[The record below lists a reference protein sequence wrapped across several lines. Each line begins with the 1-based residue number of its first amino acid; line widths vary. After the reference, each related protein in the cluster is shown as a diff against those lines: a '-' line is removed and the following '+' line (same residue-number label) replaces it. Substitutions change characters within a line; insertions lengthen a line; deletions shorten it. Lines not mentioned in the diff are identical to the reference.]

1 MIGYNFKYTHVI
13 GQNGEL
19 HAAREGGASQ
29 GPHRLRT
36 LRQGKQTIH
45 TFLCLFL
52 KVLETLI
59 RGTISY
65 YQATSLCDQF
75 FRNKLSNTKSWNF
88 FRFLYTSLL

>member
-1 MIGYNFKYTHVI
+1 MI

-36 LRQGKQTIH
+36 LRQGKQTVH

-65 YQATSLCDQF
+65 YQATSLCDKF
-75 FRNKLSNTKSWNF
+75 FRNKLSNTKSWIF
-88 FRFLYTSLL
+88 FRFLYTALL